1 MTLPPGARQAR
12 DKAGGH
18 RIGDLCEDD
27 RYAAAL
33 FQQGLQ
39 HQPGADQEHI
49 RIEAHELFRLGADA
63 RGICFAPARVDADVA
78 AVGPAQLLQ
87 RLPERREGG
96 LHFRVGLGERAQHTN
111 PAHPVLLRPRRQ
123 RPSRSYA
130 SEQPDEIPS
139 SHSALGD
146 EARMMDGRNLPHR
159 GTGGG
164 VMCITLRGG
173 GPMCIRPLGRI
184 A

>member
-39 HQPGADQEHI
+39 HQRGADQEHI
-49 RIEAHELFRLGADA
+49 RIEAHELFHLGADA
-63 RGICFAPARVDADVA
+63 RGICVAPARVDADVA

-111 PAHPVLLRPRRQ
+111 PLDPPAALLRARRK
-123 RPSRSYA
+123 RPSRSRA
-130 SEQPDEIPS
+130 AEK
-139 SHSALGD
+139 GD
-146 EARMMDGRNLPHR
+146 ELAASHELLGGPIEHPVRRCRLVAVDLLWRTI
-159 GTGGG
+159 TGGAH
-164 VMCITLRGG
+164 R
-173 GPMCIRPLGRI
+173 
-184 A
+184 